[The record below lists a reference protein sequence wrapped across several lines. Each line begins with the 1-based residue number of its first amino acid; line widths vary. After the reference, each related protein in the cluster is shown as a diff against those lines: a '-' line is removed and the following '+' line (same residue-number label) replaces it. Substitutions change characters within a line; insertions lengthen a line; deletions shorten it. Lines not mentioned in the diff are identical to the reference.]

1 MSAQNPRQL
10 RVMDQETIGNS
21 PDVATTTCKF
31 WTAANRRTSNAVC
44 GCEKPPR
51 KDASSLLSKVALGG
65 FVHRAALDVK
75 SKDAHE
81 QDSVTSKLR
90 RGEDDNGSLSCAF
103 RHCQVLLR
111 MPYSV

>member
-1 MSAQNPRQL
+1 MSVITDFMLPCLGRLVEFVAHRQ
-10 RVMDQETIGNS
+10 
-21 PDVATTTCKF
+21 
-31 WTAANRRTSNAVC
+31 TSVW
-44 GCEKPPR
+44 G
-51 KDASSLLSKVALGG
+51 
-65 FVHRAALDVK
+65 VK

-111 MPYSV
+111 MRLNLHALNAGDRPPAVA

>member
-1 MSAQNPRQL
+1 MSVITDFMLPCLGRLVEFVAQ
-10 RVMDQETIGNS
+10 VWG
-21 PDVATTTCKF
+21 
-31 WTAANRRTSNAVC
+31 
-44 GCEKPPR
+44 
-51 KDASSLLSKVALGG
+51 
-65 FVHRAALDVK
+65 VK

-111 MPYSV
+111 MRLNLHALNAGDRPPAVA